1 MANTHR
7 DLGDGAWVEFKA
19 SGYPFKLRKQLKA
32 ATDDESVID
41 ILVPFIEKCSIPVI
55 GGETLERIT
64 GIDDLANVEEK
75 TTAQLIY
82 AFYDFR
88 GERLSEPIA
97 KNN

>member
-7 DLGDGAWVEFKA
+7 DLGDDAWVEFKS
-19 SGYPFKLRKQLKA
+19 SGYPFKLRKQLKEA
-32 ATDDESVID
+32 RDDESVIA
-41 ILVPFIEKCSIPVI
+41 ILVPFIDKCHIPVI
-55 GGETLERIT
+55 GGDALTKIT
-64 GIDDLANVEEK
+64 GIDDLADVEEK
-75 TTAQLIY
+75 ITAQLIY